1 LSRLV
6 CVSWLQKGRADGRDV
21 RAVELRGGHRPHL
34 EAVYIAAAL
43 TSRQLAP
50 HALAMN
56 AAEFHKLT
64 EWLVDGARSAP
75 SPPRMMAETCERLV
89 AAGLPLWRVG
99 IFVRTLHPDIIGR
112 NFVWK
117 PGEEVVVGTA
127 NYDMLDSQEFL
138 NSPLAIVFREGR
150 EVRALID
157 SPDARRF
164 PFLDDMRAEGVT
176 DYIALPMLH
185 VDGSFHASSWTT
197 RQPGGFTDEQLD
209 ALRALMP
216 PLARLIEII
225 RLRRTASILLD
236 TYVGN
241 RAGERILGGQIRRG
255 HTDTMEA
262 AIWLSDLR
270 GFTALSD
277 RLPAETVVEILN
289 LYFDCQVSAIR
300 THGGEVL
307 KFMGDGLLA
316 VFPIDEYVGDV
327 RQVCAQVLEAAR
339 ESRAN
344 VEALHYPIGETVER
358 FRFGV
363 ALHVGGILYGNI
375 GGGNRLDFTCIG
387 PAINL
392 AARLEKIA
400 GRLHRTVVASKAFV
414 EACPGDWTD
423 LGEFPIAGFS
433 KAERVYGLRDETP
446 EALGRSTVSDGA
458 L

>member
-1 LSRLV
+1 MNASD
-6 CVSWLQKGRADGRDV
+6 LQK
-21 RAVELRGGHRPHL
+21 
-34 EAVYIAAAL
+34 
-43 TSRQLAP
+43 LA
-50 HALAMN
+50 
-56 AAEFHKLT
+56 
-64 EWLVDGARSAP
+64 EWLIDGARTAP

-99 IFVRTLHPDIIGR
+99 IFIRTLHPDIIGR
-112 NFVWK
+112 NLIWRA
-117 PGEEVVVGTA
+117 GEEVVVGSA
-127 NYDMLDSQEFL
+127 NYDTLNSPEFL
-138 NSPLAIVFREGR
+138 NSPLAIVFRQGR
-150 EVRALID
+150 EVRALLD
-157 SPDARRF
+157 GPDGKRF
-164 PFLDDMRAEGVT
+164 PLFDDLRKEGVT
-176 DYIALPMLH
+176 DYIALPLAH
-185 VDGSFHASSWTT
+185 IDGSFHASSWTT

-209 ALRALMP
+209 GLRSLMAP
-216 PLARLIEII
+216 FARLVEII

-255 HTDTMEA
+255 HTDTMNA

-277 RLPAETVVEILN
+277 RLPAETVVDILN
-289 LYFDCQVSAIR
+289 QYFDCQVTAIK

-327 RQVCAQVLEAAR
+327 RKVCTQVLQAAL

-344 VEALHYPIGETVER
+344 VEAMQYPIGDTIER

-363 ALHVGGILYGNI
+363 ALHVGRILYGNI
-375 GGGNRLDFTCIG
+375 GGGDRLDFTCIG

-392 AARLEKIA
+392 AARLEKMA
-400 GRLHRTVVASKAFV
+400 SRLHRTIVASRAFAD
-414 EACPGDWTD
+414 ACPGGWTD

-433 KAERVYGLRDETP
+433 KPERVYGLLDETSDA
-446 EALGRSTVSDGA
+446 EVALAPLHSSGSVVKSSG
-458 L
+458 